1 MQVVKFYIIPLVCI
15 LTFNIFGDNDDD
27 ILNNPPKC
35 KIVAYEAA
43 KKGLL
48 PNIYYQPK
56 NQILDHFFFGT
67 TIGVDVSRFKIRKN
81 IEFGVGGIRFDILNS
96 LFDFILIKTKSDV
109 TRFKYG
115 GIFDDDKCLDL
126 FKSCIA
132 TNFVVSL
139 FFLRLYFFKITFVE
153 VNIGQLVYLV
163 KVLFSTDIIRNDTR
177 YEKVKKFA
185 KANVFASTFI
195 PSFQIDLSALIDLCK
210 NKKEDVESISLPGN
224 EDIEK
229 NK

>member
-1 MQVVKFYIIPLVCI
+1 MEVVKFYIIPLVCI
-15 LTFNIFGDNDDD
+15 LTFNIFGDNDD
-27 ILNNPPKC
+27 ILDNPPKC
-35 KIVAYEAA
+35 KIIAYEAA

-67 TIGVDVSRFKIRKN
+67 TIGVDVSRFKIKKN
-81 IEFGVGGIRFDILNS
+81 IELGVAGIRFDILNS
-96 LFDFILIKTKSDV
+96 LLDFILIKTKSDV

-115 GIFDDDKCLDL
+115 GIFDDHKCLDL

-132 TNFVVSL
+132 TNFVIPL
-139 FFLRLYFFKITFVE
+139 FFLKLYFLRITFVE
-153 VNIGQLVYLV
+153 VNIGQLIYLV
-163 KVLFSTDIIRNDTR
+163 KVVFSTDIINNETR

-185 KANVFASTFI
+185 KANVIASTFI

-210 NKKEDVESISLPGN
+210 NKKEDVESISLPEN